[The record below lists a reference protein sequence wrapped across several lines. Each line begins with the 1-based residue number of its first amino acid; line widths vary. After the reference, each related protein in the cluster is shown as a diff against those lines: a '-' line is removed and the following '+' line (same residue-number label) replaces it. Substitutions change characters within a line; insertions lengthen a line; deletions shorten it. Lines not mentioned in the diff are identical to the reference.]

1 MYRLYPRLLGELA
14 HSYRDALTSDPAR
27 AAEILLTMTQE
38 IGSDQDLQENLFR
51 ALFGLG
57 RRNNLRLLDDLKKLP
72 SLDLETA
79 LSRWEK
85 VDCGLRALMNL
96 GFETLRPEKS
106 GRPDRDQET
115 AMLDRLWSGYDG
127 Q

>member
-1 MYRLYPRLLGELA
+1 MYRLYPRLIGELA
-14 HSYRDALTSDPAR
+14 HSYREALTSDPAR

-38 IGSDQDLQENLFR
+38 VGSDQDLQENLFR

-72 SLDLETA
+72 NLDLDAA
-79 LSRWEK
+79 LERWERS
-85 VDCGLRALMNL
+85 DARLRVLMNM
-96 GFETLRPEKS
+96 GFELLRPEKS
-106 GRPDRDQET
+106 GRPDRDQEI
-115 AMLDRLWSGYDG
+115 ALLDRLWSGYDG